1 MFGEERVVCRLI
13 LGIKRS
19 ICMKSIHKLED
30 ILNTIGKDD
39 YFVDFLNTMSLE
51 AGIIRLREGQEDI
64 QTTHSLDEIYYVIG
78 GEGYIRIE
86 GKSQPVNQ
94 GTIIFV
100 PAEID
105 HNFYGNKEDLVYYT
119 FFQNTRWSYK

>member
-1 MFGEERVVCRLI
+1 
-13 LGIKRS
+13 
-19 ICMKSIHKLED
+19 MKSIHKLED
-30 ILNTIGKDD
+30 ILNTFGKDD

-64 QTTHSLDEIYYVIG
+64 QTTHSLDEIYYVIE

-94 GTIIFV
+94 GTIILYLRRLTTIST
-100 PAEID
+100 EIM
-105 HNFYGNKEDLVYYT
+105 KILSYYT
-119 FFQNTRWSYK
+119 FFQNTRWPQQVKVE